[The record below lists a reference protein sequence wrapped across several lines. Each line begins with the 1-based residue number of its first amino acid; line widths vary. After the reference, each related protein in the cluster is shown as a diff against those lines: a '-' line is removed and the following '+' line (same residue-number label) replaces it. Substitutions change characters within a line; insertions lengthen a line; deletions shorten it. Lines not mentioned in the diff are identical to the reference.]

1 MELIPFVDD
10 DDDEM
15 FNILRMKFMST
26 MCVICCT
33 TIDR

>member
-15 FNILRMKFMST
+15 FNILRMKFMWT